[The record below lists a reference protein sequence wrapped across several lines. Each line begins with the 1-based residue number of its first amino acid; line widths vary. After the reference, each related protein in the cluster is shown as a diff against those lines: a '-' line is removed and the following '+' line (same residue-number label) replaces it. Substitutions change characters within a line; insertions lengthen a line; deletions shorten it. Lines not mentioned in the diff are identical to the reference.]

1 MIMVLM
7 SSKNNDTKIKKR
19 KSSTK
24 KIYAF
29 TNILKSCYALIST
42 STPLGNS
49 NFINA
54 STVLE
59 VDE

>member
-1 MIMVLM
+1 MLN
-7 SSKNNDTKIKKR
+7 KNAAKLKKR

-54 STVLE
+54 STVFE